1 VELTLAEVAGIVVA
15 ILGGAAVGVERQRS
29 GHATGPEARLGG
41 IRTFT
46 LLGTLS
52 GIAGY
57 LIAQGA
63 VIPAALL
70 IAGALGLTVA
80 GYVRASKKDID
91 ATTEVAAV
99 VVVGAGVLAG
109 LGQIRLAAALVT
121 LTVLVLAEKPRLH
134 ELVAKLDEPT
144 MLAAARFAVMSAVI
158 LPLLPEGPFGPGPGV
173 KPRDLW
179 MLVLL
184 FSGMSFVGYIAQR
197 ATGAAGYPV
206 TGLLGG
212 LVSSTSVTL
221 AFARLS
227 RAGEAPPR
235 AGEHQHKRSASP
247 AAASPGPASGGATA
261 SEETALAAGAVASSA
276 MLFLRVAVA
285 VGVLNATLLPT
296 LTRYLVAPF
305 VAAVVALL
313 LAWRS
318 LRDRHTAPSMLKNP
332 LQFRA
337 AIEMALLF
345 QVVLFAVHYMRTW
358 IGETGLLATGFV
370 LGLTDVDALTLSMTR
385 SVTSG
390 TSIEA
395 ACRAIAMGI
404 VANSMMKA
412 GIAVVVGSGRFKWQA
427 GAALAAMAT
436 AGAAAL
442 VVL

>member
-1 VELTLAEVAGIVVA
+1 VELTLSEIAGIVVA
-15 ILGGAAVGVERQRS
+15 ILGGAAVGVERQFS
-29 GHATGPEARLGG
+29 GHATGPDARLGG
-41 IRTFT
+41 VRTFT

-57 LIAQGA
+57 LIAQDT

-70 IAGALGLTVA
+70 IAGALGLIVS

-109 LGQIRLAAALVT
+109 LGQIRLGAALVT

-134 ELVAKLDEPT
+134 DMVARLDEPT

-158 LPLLPEGPFGPGPGV
+158 LPLLPEGPFGPGPGI
-173 KPRDLW
+173 KPRELW

-184 FSGMSFVGYIAQR
+184 FSGISFVGYIAQR

-221 AFARLS
+221 TFARLS
-227 RAGEAPPR
+227 HSHP
-235 AGEHQHKRSASP
+235 KD
-247 AAASPGPASGGATA
+247 
-261 SEETALAAGAVASSA
+261 ETPLSTGAVAASA

-285 VGVLNATLLPT
+285 VGVLNAALLPS
-296 LTRYLVAPF
+296 LARYLVAPF
-305 VAAVVALL
+305 AVAAVALL
-313 LAWRS
+313 IAWRS

-404 VANSMMKA
+404 VANSLMKA
-412 GIAVVVGSGRFKWQA
+412 GIAVVVGSTRFKWQA
-427 GAALAAMAT
+427 GAALAAMAA
-436 AGAAAL
+436 AGAATLVAL
-442 VVL
+442 